1 MSLPEIPQSLIP
13 FLQDYLPKDVP
24 DRPFVTLT
32 YAQSL
37 DSRIAARKGEQTK
50 ISHIETKTMTHYIRS
65 KHDAI
70 LVGVGTVLADDPKL
84 NCRFRVPGE
93 AASHPR
99 PIIIDPH
106 GKWTYSESQLRQI
119 AATKQGKAP
128 FILIDNTTTID
139 LQEQLTLEG
148 QGGEFVKLPFFD
160 NKDSP
165 VKNWDLILQK
175 LNELGIGSVMIE
187 GGAKIINDLLTAP
200 KLVDSLIITIGPTFL
215 GKEGVEVSPISQVS
229 LKESKWWQGA
239 QDVVLCARLNL
250 FYTSI

>member
-1 MSLPEIPQSLIP
+1 MSLPEIPKSLIP
-13 FLQDYLPKDVP
+13 FLQEYLPKDVP
-24 DRPFVTLT
+24 DRTVVTLT

-37 DSRIAARKGEQTK
+37 DSRIAAKKGEQTK

-84 NCRFRVPGE
+84 NCRFRIPGE

-99 PIIIDPH
+99 PIILDPH
-106 GKWTYSESQLRQI
+106 GKWAYSGSQLRQI

-128 FILIDNTTTID
+128 FILIDNTTAID
-139 LQEQLTLEG
+139 PREQQALED
-148 QGGEFVKLPFFD
+148 QGGRFVKLRFD

-175 LNELGIGSVMIE
+175 LNDLGIGSVMIE
-187 GGAKIINDLLTAP
+187 GGATIINDLLTAP

-229 LKESKWWQGA
+229 LKEPKWWQGT